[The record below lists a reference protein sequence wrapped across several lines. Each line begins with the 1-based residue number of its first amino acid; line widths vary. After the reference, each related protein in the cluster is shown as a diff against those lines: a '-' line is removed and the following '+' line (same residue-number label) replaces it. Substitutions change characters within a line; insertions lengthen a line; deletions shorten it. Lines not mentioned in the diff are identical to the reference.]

1 MAVLS
6 PLRMQPLRM
15 QPPQA
20 TLPPPPT
27 GSMMLRLIQMLL
39 KLEESESHQPKA
51 AWATSGPA
59 LKVLNAEW
67 RPFHTAYLNLAT
79 LEYSTRRAQR
89 QGWPLKCQNVPY
101 MPTVT

>member
-51 AWATSGPA
+51 AWATCRVSPYVRGHIKLESSDA
-59 LKVLNAEW
+59 RIFDA
-67 RPFHTAYLNLAT
+67 TCAAAGLAT
-79 LEYSTRRAQR
+79 QMSECAIHANS
-89 QGWPLKCQNVPY
+89 Y
-101 MPTVT
+101 MKSVQ